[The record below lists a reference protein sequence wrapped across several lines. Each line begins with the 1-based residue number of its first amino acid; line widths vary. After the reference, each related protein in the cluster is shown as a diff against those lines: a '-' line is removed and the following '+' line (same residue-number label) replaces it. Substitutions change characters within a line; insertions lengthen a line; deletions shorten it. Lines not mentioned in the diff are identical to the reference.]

1 MDQVQIYRDI
11 FLEKAG
17 IVIDR
22 AIVIFSRITWMSYE
36 ASQILLLVIIC
47 YIVGLRIL
55 VKIHR
60 KLFRRKINA
69 QKECTLEYDNILYLI
84 AQEEYK
90 NQGLTSTTPIH
101 ELFNAKHKDY
111 LQHHTLIID
120 SIRKL
125 EAETKHILFT
135 PEMEKEILK
144 LRKKIATANI
154 IQKIFW
160 ILISFSTAW
169 VYLLFR

>member
-1 MDQVQIYRDI
+1 M
-11 FLEKAG
+11 
-17 IVIDR
+17 
-22 AIVIFSRITWMSYE
+22 
-36 ASQILLLVIIC
+36 
-47 YIVGLRIL
+47 

-60 KLFRRKINA
+60 KLFKRKINA

-90 NQGLTSTTPIH
+90 NQDLASTTPIH

-111 LQHHTLIID
+111 LRNHKLLVD
-120 SIRKL
+120 AIRKL

-135 PEMEKEILK
+135 PEMEKKILK

-154 IQKIFW
+154 IQKIF
-160 ILISFSTAW
+160 
-169 VYLLFR
+169 